1 MSREL
6 DLLAKEFHKTS
17 ATVLRTEMNLYQQN
31 IQIASTTFMR
41 KIEQES
47 KRLKT
52 PNITIVAIIESSQ
65 KSR

>member
-6 DLLAKEFHKTS
+6 DLLAKEFHKTPV
-17 ATVLRTEMNLYQQN
+17 TVLRTEVSLYQQN
-31 IQIASTTFMR
+31 VQIASAAFIR

-52 PNITIVAIIESSQ
+52 PNITIVAIIESS
-65 KSR
+65 

>member
-6 DLLAKEFHKTS
+6 DLLAREFQKTP
-17 ATVLRTEMNLYQQN
+17 ATVLRTELNLYQQN
-31 IQIASTTFMR
+31 VQVASAPFMR

-52 PNITIVAIIESSQ
+52 PNITLVAIIESST
-65 KSR
+65 